1 MSAAASIVVP
11 LGGELADLLAVVS
24 RATGM
29 PSGEIVRKLMLSHV
43 TELHEFAQYLR
54 ELPNRPARAQE
65 LAPWALQNY
74 GPSDLMSAV
83 RGFDPEYRSDAGRFK
98 EGPAA

>member
-11 LGGELADLLAVVS
+11 LGGELADLLAAVS

-43 TELHEFAQYLR
+43 AELHEFARYLR

-65 LAPWALQNY
+65 LAPWVLHNY
-74 GPSDLMSAV
+74 GPSDLMSAI
-83 RGFDPEYRSDAGRFK
+83 RGFGPEYRSEADRFM
-98 EGPAA
+98 EGLAA

>member
-1 MSAAASIVVP
+1 MSAAASIAVP
-11 LGGELADLLAVVS
+11 LGGELADLLTVVS

-29 PSGEIVRKLMLSHV
+29 LPGEIVRKLMLSHV
-43 TELHEFAQYLR
+43 TELHEFARYLR

-65 LAPWALQNY
+65 LAPWALHNY

-83 RGFDPEYRSDAGRFK
+83 RGFDPEFRSEAARSM